1 MPKGYRNEWEKTM
14 SKIKKGVR
22 LLLTQGPAAV
32 LVKLRN
38 KRIEHLREAA
48 FREKAKK
55 VHLITEEQREYQK
68 KYTFEEP
75 IKFSIITPLYNTPRE
90 YLLELLHSVQRQTYS
105 DWQLCLADGSDGAHA
120 YVGKICREYAGR
132 DARIVYTALP
142 ENKGISENTN
152 ACIALADGQYLGL
165 LDHDDVLHESALFE
179 MRRAIQKFHADFLYS
194 DEVKFSG
201 RIEDATDFNFKPGFG
216 KDELR
221 SHNYICHFTVF
232 SRKLL
237 ERALELLGDIVFH
250 STFPQHEIEKETEVI
265 IDEIQSY
272 EDTPSELIFDDFE
285 DMIFRNHPLGR
296 NILGKP
302 ELLRSFRTEDVLSF
316 TRRFYQPGNM
326 VFFVQGQ
333 YEFKRIIRLVEKYL
347 LDIPDVRVE
356 NRRTPPPLYVPE
368 HLTVSKDTHQAHVMM
383 GSRGYN
389 AYDDKRT
396 ALYLLNNI
404 LGGPGMNSKLNVSL
418 RERRGLV
425 YNVESNLTSYTD
437 TGAFCIYFGTDV
449 DDMDTCLKLTYK
461 ELKRMR
467 DVKMTSSQ
475 LAAAKKQ
482 LIGQIGVA
490 SDNFENNALGMAK
503 TYLHY
508 HKYESSEFVFRRIE
522 ELTAEQLLEVAN
534 EMFAEEY
541 LSTLI
546 YK

>member
-1 MPKGYRNEWEKTM
+1 MHCNEYTLPNGLRIIHEPTL
-14 SKIKKGVR
+14 SKVAYCGFAIDAGTR
-22 LLLTQGPAAV
+22 DEAENEQGMAHFV
-32 LVKLRN
+32 
-38 KRIEHLREAA
+38 EHLI
-48 FREKAKK
+48 FKGTEKRKAWHILNRMENVGGDLNAYTNK
-55 VHLITEEQREYQK
+55 EETVVYA
-68 KYTFEEP
+68 TFLKE
-75 IKFSIITPLYNTPRE
+75 
-90 YLLELLHSVQRQTYS
+90 H
-105 DWQLCLADGSDGAHA
+105 
-120 YVGKICREYAGR
+120 
-132 DARIVYTALP
+132 
-142 ENKGISENTN
+142 
-152 ACIALADGQYLGL
+152 
-165 LDHDDVLHESALFE
+165 
-179 MRRAIQKFHADFLYS
+179 
-194 DEVKFSG
+194 
-201 RIEDATDFNFKPGFG
+201 
-216 KDELR
+216 
-221 SHNYICHFTVF
+221 
-232 SRKLL
+232 L

-333 YEFKRIIRLVEKYL
+333 YDFKKIIRLVEKYL
-347 LDIPDVRVE
+347 SDIPDVRVE
-356 NRRTPPPLYVPE
+356 NRRTPPPLYMPE
-368 HLTVSKDTHQAHVMM
+368 HLTVSRDTHQAHVMM

-396 ALYLLNNI
+396 ALYLLNNV

-508 HKYESSEFVFRRIE
+508 HKYESSELVFKRIE
-522 ELTAEQLLEVAN
+522 ELTAQQLLEVAN

>member
-1 MPKGYRNEWEKTM
+1 MHCNQYTLPNGLRIIHEPTLSKVAYCGFAIDAGTRDEAENE
-14 SKIKKGVR
+14 
-22 LLLTQGPAAV
+22 QGMAHFV
-32 LVKLRN
+32 
-38 KRIEHLREAA
+38 EHLIFKGTEKRKAWHILNRMENVGGDLNAYTNKEETVVYAA
-48 FREKAKK
+48 FLTE
-55 VHLITEEQREYQK
+55 HL
-68 KYTFEEP
+68 
-75 IKFSIITPLYNTPRE
+75 
-90 YLLELLHSVQRQTYS
+90 
-105 DWQLCLADGSDGAHA
+105 G
-120 YVGKICREYAGR
+120 
-132 DARIVYTALP
+132 
-142 ENKGISENTN
+142 
-152 ACIALADGQYLGL
+152 
-165 LDHDDVLHESALFE
+165 
-179 MRRAIQKFHADFLYS
+179 
-194 DEVKFSG
+194 
-201 RIEDATDFNFKPGFG
+201 
-216 KDELR
+216 
-221 SHNYICHFTVF
+221 
-232 SRKLL
+232 
-237 ERALELLGDIVFH
+237 RALELLGDIVFH

-316 TRRFYQPGNM
+316 TRRYYQPGNM

-333 YEFKRIIRLVEKYL
+333 YDFKKIVRMAEKYL
-347 LDIPDVRVE
+347 SDVPSVE
-356 NRRTPPPLYVPE
+356 VDSRRTPPPLYIPE
-368 HLTVSKDTHQAHVMM
+368 HLTVNKETHQAHVMI

-389 AYDDKRT
+389 AFDDKRT

-425 YNVESNLTSYTD
+425 YTVESNLTSYTD
-437 TGAFCIYFGTDV
+437 TGVFCIYFGTDTE
-449 DDMDTCLKLTYK
+449 DMDTCLKLTYK

-467 DVKMTSSQ
+467 DVKMSSSQ

-503 TYLHY
+503 TFLHY
-508 HKYESSEFVFRRIE
+508 HKFESSELVFKRIE
-522 ELTAEQLLEVAN
+522 SLTAEQLLEVAN

-546 YK
+546 YR

>member
-1 MPKGYRNEWEKTM
+1 MHYNEYTLPNGLRIIHEPTL
-14 SKIKKGVR
+14 SKVAYCGFAIDAGTR
-22 LLLTQGPAAV
+22 DEAENEQGMAHFV
-32 LVKLRN
+32 
-38 KRIEHLREAA
+38 EHLIFKGTEKRKAWHILNRMEKVGGDLTAYTNKEATVVYAA
-48 FREKAKK
+48 FLTG
-55 VHLITEEQREYQK
+55 H
-68 KYTFEEP
+68 
-75 IKFSIITPLYNTPRE
+75 
-90 YLLELLHSVQRQTYS
+90 
-105 DWQLCLADGSDGAHA
+105 
-120 YVGKICREYAGR
+120 
-132 DARIVYTALP
+132 
-142 ENKGISENTN
+142 
-152 ACIALADGQYLGL
+152 
-165 LDHDDVLHESALFE
+165 
-179 MRRAIQKFHADFLYS
+179 
-194 DEVKFSG
+194 
-201 RIEDATDFNFKPGFG
+201 
-216 KDELR
+216 
-221 SHNYICHFTVF
+221 
-232 SRKLL
+232 L

-272 EDTPSELIFDDFE
+272 EDNPSELIFDDFE

-333 YEFKRIIRLVEKYL
+333 YDFKKIIRLAEKHL
-347 LDIPDVRVE
+347 SDIPAVTVDNQRM
-356 NRRTPPPLYVPE
+356 PPPLYVPE
-368 HLTVSKDTHQAHVMM
+368 RLVVPKDTHQAHVMI

-396 ALYLLNNI
+396 ALYLLNNV

-437 TGAFCIYFGTDV
+437 TGAFCIYFGTDIE
-449 DDMDTCLKLTYK
+449 DMDTCLKLTYK

-508 HKYESSEFVFRRIE
+508 HKYESSESVFHRIE
-522 ELTAEQLLEVAN
+522 ALTAEQLLEVAN

>member
-1 MPKGYRNEWEKTM
+1 MQYNEYTLPNGLRIIHEPTL
-14 SKIKKGVR
+14 SKVSYCGFAIDAGTR
-22 LLLTQGPAAV
+22 DEAENEQGMAHFV
-32 LVKLRN
+32 
-38 KRIEHLREAA
+38 EHLIFKGTEKRKAWHILNRMENVGGDLNAYTNKEETVVYAA
-48 FREKAKK
+48 F
-55 VHLITEEQREYQK
+55 LTE
-68 KYTFEEP
+68 
-75 IKFSIITPLYNTPRE
+75 
-90 YLLELLHSVQRQTYS
+90 H
-105 DWQLCLADGSDGAHA
+105 
-120 YVGKICREYAGR
+120 
-132 DARIVYTALP
+132 
-142 ENKGISENTN
+142 
-152 ACIALADGQYLGL
+152 
-165 LDHDDVLHESALFE
+165 
-179 MRRAIQKFHADFLYS
+179 
-194 DEVKFSG
+194 
-201 RIEDATDFNFKPGFG
+201 
-216 KDELR
+216 
-221 SHNYICHFTVF
+221 
-232 SRKLL
+232 L

-272 EDTPSELIFDDFE
+272 EDNPSELIFDDFE

-302 ELLRSFRTEDVLSF
+302 DLLRSFRTEDVLSF

-333 YEFKRIIRLVEKYL
+333 YDFKKIVRLAEKNL
-347 LDIPDVRVE
+347 ADVPAVTVDNQRV
-356 NRRTPPPLYVPE
+356 PPPLYVPE
-368 HLTVSKDTHQAHVMM
+368 RLVVPKDTHQAHVMI

-437 TGAFCIYFGTDV
+437 TGAFCIYFGTDIE
-449 DDMDTCLKLTYK
+449 DMDTCLKLTYK

-508 HKYESSEFVFRRIE
+508 HKYESSEVVFKRIE
-522 ELTAEQLLEVAN
+522 TLTAEQLMEVAN

>member
-1 MPKGYRNEWEKTM
+1 MQYNEYTLPNGLRIIHEPTLSKVSYCGFAIDAGTRNEAENE
-14 SKIKKGVR
+14 
-22 LLLTQGPAAV
+22 QGMAHFV
-32 LVKLRN
+32 
-38 KRIEHLREAA
+38 EHLIFKGTEKRKAWHILNRMENVGGDLNAYTNKEETVVYAA
-48 FREKAKK
+48 F
-55 VHLITEEQREYQK
+55 LTE
-68 KYTFEEP
+68 
-75 IKFSIITPLYNTPRE
+75 
-90 YLLELLHSVQRQTYS
+90 H
-105 DWQLCLADGSDGAHA
+105 
-120 YVGKICREYAGR
+120 
-132 DARIVYTALP
+132 
-142 ENKGISENTN
+142 
-152 ACIALADGQYLGL
+152 
-165 LDHDDVLHESALFE
+165 
-179 MRRAIQKFHADFLYS
+179 
-194 DEVKFSG
+194 
-201 RIEDATDFNFKPGFG
+201 
-216 KDELR
+216 
-221 SHNYICHFTVF
+221 
-232 SRKLL
+232 L

-272 EDTPSELIFDDFE
+272 EDNPSELIFDDFE

-302 ELLRSFRTEDVLSF
+302 DLLRSFRTEDVLSF

-333 YEFKRIIRLVEKYL
+333 YDFKKIVRLAEKHL
-347 LDIPDVRVE
+347 ADVPAVTVDNQRV
-356 NRRTPPPLYVPE
+356 PPPLYVPE
-368 HLTVSKDTHQAHVMM
+368 RLVVSKDTHQAHVMI

-437 TGAFCIYFGTDV
+437 TGAFCIYFGTDIE
-449 DDMDTCLKLTYK
+449 DMDTCLKLTYK

-508 HKYESSEFVFRRIE
+508 HKYESSEVVFKRIE
-522 ELTAEQLLEVAN
+522 TLTAEQLMEVAN